1 MGKKI
6 FLFAIISMILLPA
19 FAKNTVV
26 LRVSCVIPQI
36 IQVSSTEEDKLPQA
50 IVQVQEEERI
60 RDGKMVMIKT
70 VVSK

>member
-6 FLFAIISMILLPA
+6 FLFVIISMILLPA

-36 IQVSSTEEDKLPQA
+36 IQVSNTGEDKLSQTA
-50 IVQVQEEERI
+50 AQEEERI
-60 RDGKMVMIKT
+60 RDGKRAIIKT

>member
-26 LRVSCVIPQI
+26 LRVSCVIPPI
-36 IQVSSTEEDKLPQA
+36 IQVSNTGEDKLSQTA
-50 IVQVQEEERI
+50 AQEEERI
-60 RDGKMVMIKT
+60 RDGKRAIIKT